1 MTKKRRK
8 TTFKPFKNEYQIPI
22 TTDFSSTH
30 KFATFVPKG
39 LIIIKLPVRTV
50 YACLRMLL

>member
-1 MTKKRRK
+1 MERVQKILFGMTKKRRK
-8 TTFKPFKNEYQIPI
+8 TAIFKPFKNEYQKPI

-39 LIIIKLPVRTV
+39 LIIN
-50 YACLRMLL
+50 